1 MNKTIAKLTKALRD
15 EHGLP
20 LPGKLRDAVKALE
33 AEDFKDSSVGEK
45 IKFLEA
51 VNLYTRNHDRGGEYR
66 RG

>member
-45 IKFLEA
+45 IKFL
-51 VNLYTRNHDRGGEYR
+51 
-66 RG
+66 